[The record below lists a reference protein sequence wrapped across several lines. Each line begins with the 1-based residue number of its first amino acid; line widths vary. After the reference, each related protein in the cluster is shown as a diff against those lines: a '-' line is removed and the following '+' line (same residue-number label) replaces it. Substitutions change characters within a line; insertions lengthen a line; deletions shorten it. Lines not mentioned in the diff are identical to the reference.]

1 MAQERIDIEGS
12 RWLTELQAALSDDLV
27 DICYSTEGEGIDFL
41 LVYATGA
48 RDVARQQFVDAMLRA
63 QGSIPPFEFISF
75 EIGQVPQ
82 PWDKY
87 RSIRPLAHAS

>member
-1 MAQERIDIEGS
+1 MAQQRIDVEGS
-12 RWLTELQAALSDDLV
+12 RWLKELQAALGNELV

-41 LVYATGA
+41 LVCATGS
-48 RDVARQQFVDAMLRA
+48 RDLARQHFVDAMLRA
-63 QGSIPPFEFISF
+63 RGDIPPFEFISF
-75 EIGQVPQ
+75 EQGQVPQ